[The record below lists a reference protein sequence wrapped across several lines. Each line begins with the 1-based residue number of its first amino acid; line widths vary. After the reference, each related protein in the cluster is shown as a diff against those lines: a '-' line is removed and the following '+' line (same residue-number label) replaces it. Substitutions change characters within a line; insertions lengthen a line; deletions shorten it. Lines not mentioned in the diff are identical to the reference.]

1 MNAKSAPSR
10 FPALHLLLGIWMASM
25 AFSQA
30 AEPLGVAEFSFDKR
44 YETAEAFAKV
54 ARPAWITGME
64 QSGGAFFDDPAC
76 WHVPATAADGTGK
89 LAIGLDRSKISGD
102 LAATLLFSAE
112 QSSDLAVQLF
122 DDQGRAVVVDLFGN
136 LIDVGGALST
146 NTFIISLNKYPT
158 ATRIVL
164 RQVHGPVTVYGL
176 VLFPVASEGEMVVEE
191 VKKLAQRLGDPLSP
205 DNPILRNLQNVAT
218 HANAVISSA
227 APRQPMVSSSGKTL
241 ADMAKTKPAACMMTT
256 KTTASGGCIC
266 VPGAKTTVVMTDP
279 PAIPSVRPFKQPVTV
294 LIEDSHGG
302 TDIFNEYNFGSAQ
315 LGRILTAQGAK
326 VMSTREAPDFDPAAG
341 LNAKVL
347 AHFNVVIFNG
357 RFNGRTKAFTESEIQ
372 AVSEWVK
379 AGGGLAVT
387 CSSPTSSDK
396 LDAFY
401 FNPLIAPYGLQFASR
416 GLGDVRFQVTPSDK
430 HPILSGL
437 EGFQVFHG
445 TAVAGQAEAK
455 EVLPSA
461 HDSVMLTRQFGKGRV
476 VAFGGGSAIQNQAL
490 NSKVIHHAKQ
500 PTVSSNT
507 RLAMNLALWLA
518 GGDDAVASN

>member
-1 MNAKSAPSR
+1 
-10 FPALHLLLGIWMASM
+10 
-25 AFSQA
+25 
-30 AEPLGVAEFSFDKR
+30 
-44 YETAEAFAKV
+44 
-54 ARPAWITGME
+54 
-64 QSGGAFFDDPAC
+64 
-76 WHVPATAADGTGK
+76 
-89 LAIGLDRSKISGD
+89 
-102 LAATLLFSAE
+102 
-112 QSSDLAVQLF
+112 
-122 DDQGRAVVVDLFGN
+122 
-136 LIDVGGALST
+136 
-146 NTFIISLNKYPT
+146 
-158 ATRIVL
+158 
-164 RQVHGPVTVYGL
+164 VHGPVTVYGL
-176 VLFPVASEGEMVVEE
+176 VLYPVATEGEMVLDE
-191 VKKLAQRLGDPLSP
+191 VKKLANRLGDPLSP
-205 DNPILRNLQNVAT
+205 ENPILQNLQNLAT

-227 APRQPMVSSSGKTL
+227 APRKPLVSTSSKTL
-241 ADMAKTKPAACMMTT
+241 ADMAKTKPAACMMMTT

-266 VPGAKTTVVMTDP
+266 VPGTKTTVVMTDP
-279 PAIPSVRPFKQPVTV
+279 PAIPFIRPFKQPVTV

-326 VMSTREAPDFDPAAG
+326 VMSTREAPDFDPALG
-341 LNAKVL
+341 LTSKVL

-437 EGFQVFHG
+437 EGFQVLHG
-445 TAVAGQAEAK
+445 TAVAGQADAK

-490 NSKVIHHAKQ
+490 NSKIIHHAKEQ
-500 PTVSSNT
+500 TVGSNT

-518 GGDDAVASN
+518 GGDEAVASN